1 ISCGAAYA
9 KKDADGAAPATPPSD
24 TFKNF
29 KIQTE
34 NSIPPALL
42 KDWQQSK
49 PPETM
54 AAPKLAPGEQTTL
67 DPQGRE
73 IKLPKGAEEAIRQIP
88 TLMDIPQTPESIDK
102 VNRLDADG
110 EKFLDNK
117 QIDKALEKWQE
128 EYALSMEMRYPE
140 GQGRALTN
148 MSRCYLAR

>member
-1 ISCGAAYA
+1 MLKVRKSNLKRANASFLAVLLISSGISCGAAYA

-73 IKLPKGAEEAIRQIP
+73 IK
-88 TLMDIPQTPESIDK
+88 
-102 VNRLDADG
+102 
-110 EKFLDNK
+110 
-117 QIDKALEKWQE
+117 
-128 EYALSMEMRYPE
+128 
-140 GQGRALTN
+140 
-148 MSRCYLAR
+148 